1 MDIKL
6 MDIKRLA
13 KDTAKT
19 LQSYLTY
26 RAMTTVVEQLRQTNP
41 GKAIWLQGFS
51 PTGKIQNG
59 EIYLEEL
66 MGADPDMAMRV
77 MTVREHLAQE
87 IVEFLPEMVTTGIQQ
102 ANINHRRN
110 HLERITQNVLE
121 TEPTFTDAVDDVNE
135 SSAETDI

>member
-1 MDIKL
+1 MDLK
-6 MDIKRLA
+6 KLA
-13 KDTAKT
+13 KDTGKM

-51 PTGKIQNG
+51 STGKIQNG
-59 EIYLEEL
+59 EAYLEEL

-102 ANINHRRN
+102 ANMDHRRQ
-110 HLERITQNVLE
+110 HLERLTQNVLDA
-121 TEPTFTDAVDDVNE
+121 EPTFAESLEDADD
-135 SSAETDI
+135 SSAETNP

>member
-1 MDIKL
+1 MDLK
-6 MDIKRLA
+6 KLA
-13 KDTAKT
+13 KDTGKM

-51 PTGKIQNG
+51 STGKIQNG
-59 EIYLEEL
+59 EAYLEEL
-66 MGADPDMAMRV
+66 MSADPDMAMRV

-102 ANINHRRN
+102 ANMDHRRQ
-110 HLERITQNVLE
+110 HLERLTQNVLDA
-121 TEPTFTDAVDDVNE
+121 EPTFAESLEDADD
-135 SSAETDI
+135 SSAETNP

>member
-1 MDIKL
+1 MDLK
-6 MDIKRLA
+6 KLA
-13 KDTAKT
+13 KDTGKM

-51 PTGKIQNG
+51 STGKIQNG
-59 EIYLEEL
+59 EAYLEEL

-102 ANINHRRN
+102 ANMNHRRQ
-110 HLERITQNVLE
+110 HLERLTQNVLDA
-121 TEPTFTDAVDDVNE
+121 EPTFAESLEDADD
-135 SSAETDI
+135 SSAETNP